1 MASRE
6 EILKAIE
13 KHGSKAAAA
22 RALGIPE
29 STLKSTLRR
38 GVGSKAAPEPRTVG
52 KSLSEFRNTYD
63 KATIIPKRVSDALK
77 QLGPGGWEYEIQV
90 ARLAGVSLPD
100 LSAVRDQFEA
110 HIVVVDRSGKRAWA
124 GTAATAQKMR
134 EMVG

>member
-22 RALGIPE
+22 RAIGIPE

-38 GVGSKAAPEPRTVG
+38 GGSKPAPEPKAVGRTIA
-52 KSLSEFRNTYD
+52 EFRNTYD
-63 KATIIPKRVSDALK
+63 KATIIPRKVKDALK
-77 QLGPGGWEYEIQV
+77 KMGSKWEYESIF
-90 ARLAGVSLPD
+90 ARLAGVSMLD

-124 GTAATAQKMR
+124 GTAATAQELR
-134 EMVG
+134 EMVPL